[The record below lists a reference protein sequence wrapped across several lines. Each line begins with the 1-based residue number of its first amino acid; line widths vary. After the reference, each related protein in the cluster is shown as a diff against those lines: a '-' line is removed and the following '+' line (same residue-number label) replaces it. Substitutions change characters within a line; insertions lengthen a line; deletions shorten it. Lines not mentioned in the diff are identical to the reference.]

1 MPCCCSA
8 VKAAPLTA
16 VCVFLC
22 ERYNFQFIKRRF
34 VWEFPQIRVSV
45 VFFFSLLTSFNFPS
59 PCSFSALFLRR
70 VSERAWLCLWTSNIQ
85 RSPLCSPLAVLSSLP
100 TEFFQFISSLPTSP
114 AQINNATAFSLCEE
128 KKKIQTQ
135 TYKWAFLVC
144 SCELKPVDLMW
155 RRLHFCSAVLSSVS
169 FSVLTSDQFINHTD
183 SAAVE
188 MMTIKTVSVL
198 DRSPSNSCHS
208 LWWRGNRFISSVSD
222 TQISSR

>member
-1 MPCCCSA
+1 MQWRLLHS
-8 VKAAPLTA
+8 PL
-16 VCVFLC
+16 CVFLC

-45 VFFFSLLTSFNFPS
+45 VVFFLSSPPSTSHLRVP
-59 PCSFSALFLRR
+59 FLHSSSGECLSEHDF
-70 VSERAWLCLWTSNIQ
+70 VSEPLIYSVVLCALHSPS
-85 RSPLCSPLAVLSSLP
+85 SPLCQLSS
-100 TEFFQFISSLPTSP
+100 FNSLAPCQLLLLKSTT
-114 AQINNATAFSLCEE
+114 QLHFHCVKKKR

-188 MMTIKTVSVL
+188 MMTIKTVSLL